1 VQTEV
6 PLHVSLPVAF
16 AVGIVCGLVWLWPVG
31 PRLKQRVLN
40 RAAAAE
46 AAEAAK
52 QQGDG
57 DGDGDEEIDCDELYD
72 KTTATK
78 DVESHE
84 EPGSSEIDQTDKTS
98 PEGSAHGVNFS
109 EHVET
114 ANIEEEAEEEE
125 GGEKKSYLGRMAT
138 KFAKSTYDQDL
149 HQQSMHESSRACEI
163 WDAAEKFDDNAE
175 QLFTYIQVFTA
186 CLNAFAH
193 GANDVSNAIAP
204 LSAIILIY
212 QTGDIASKAP
222 VQKWVLAYG
231 GIAIVLGLLIY
242 GYKVMKSIGYKLCAL
257 SPSRGASAELAASL
271 FVVTASFLGI
281 PVSSTQCIVG
291 AVSGVGLVSG
301 WKNVQWLFL
310 LRVAVGWAMVFLGAA
325 ILSAG
330 IFAMFAYS
338 PSLEP

>member
-1 VQTEV
+1 VLKTEV

-16 AVGIVCGLVWLWPVG
+16 AVGIVCGIIWLWPVG
-31 PRLKQRVLN
+31 PLIKQRVLN

-57 DGDGDEEIDCDELYD
+57 DKDGEIDCDELYD
-72 KTTATK
+72 KTYG
-78 DVESHE
+78 EH
-84 EPGSSEIDQTDKTS
+84 GSSEIDKTDKTS

-109 EHVET
+109 EHVQT
-114 ANIEEEAEEEE
+114 ATIKEEEEEE
-125 GGEKKSYLGRMAT
+125 GEKKTYLGRMAE

-163 WDAAEKFDDNAE
+163 WDAAEKFDENAE
-175 QLFTYIQVFTA
+175 QLFTYVQVFTA

-204 LSAIILIY
+204 VSAIILIY